1 MLPIG
6 TTTVTCKATDAAG
19 NSGSASFKIHVR
31 SAGEQV
37 ANLTDKTVAYLDL
50 PALKPALK
58 AALQAVADAIAA
70 KHPKAAC
77 VALDLYVV
85 AVKLAPAKAFTA
97 GEKADLI
104 ADAVRIK
111 AVIGC

>member
-1 MLPIG
+1 M
-6 TTTVTCKATDAAG
+6 
-19 NSGSASFKIHVR
+19 
-31 SAGEQV
+31 
-37 ANLTDKTVAYLDL
+37 
-50 PALKPALK
+50 
-58 AALQAVADAIAA
+58 ADAIAA

-97 GEKADLI
+97 AEKADLI
-104 ADAVRIK
+104 ADAIRIK